1 MKQASFYDFFS
12 FQILIFFVYYSYS
25 KGLYM
30 IELVN
35 VTKTYKAKKTKDTLG
50 LDNVSFKIPS
60 TGLYFITGESGSGK
74 STLLNVL
81 GGLDKIDSGSIK
93 VDNIEV
99 SSLSKRDLVKY
110 RNTCVGFIFQDY
122 NLFLEYNVYD
132 NVKLALEL
140 SNQSNLNK
148 VDEVLKAVGL
158 EELKLRKINE
168 LSGGQRQRVAIA
180 RALVKNPDIILADEP
195 TGNLDS
201 VTSRQIMLLLKAIS
215 TKKCVIVVTHDKA
228 LASEFGSGFI
238 AMQDGKVINDTIVML
253 KNDTKDIA
261 LRSADFKS
269 KYALKFTLN
278 NIKMKPLKFVLTTIL
293 TAFSLVCVCLM
304 FTFVF
309 FNKYA
314 FSLEKLMNE
323 NVTKVAL
330 ERSYCRLDYGTF
342 LDCEPLYYEDN
353 DENLK
358 LGNPAYKIYE
368 LSVSLGAQKPSEVEV
383 PEKEAYSIV
392 EMKDD
397 KLLNLLLGRLPLT
410 DNEIVI
416 DKNIAYTI
424 LNQGIYNTD
433 NKLIKPENFQDI
445 LGLNINLGEYPV
457 TIVGINEFNSDDKF
471 TEYRQGTKITK
482 DLENYFNAFTED
494 SNIYVKGFLDNKELN
509 YTEDEL
515 LNKIIFMLRDRKD
528 SFSIGGPVYNDRLT
542 YYDNQ
547 EYYDT
552 NFNLITKPL
561 AADEMVI
568 NVSDFL
574 NFNTSIKGSMTKQF
588 NEYQQNNMN
597 LSYKEAVYN
606 FVKIKFLEYKDDL
619 YIRTYNSIS
628 AHKKLDNYKNMKI
641 VGISFDDNSYVS
653 KDLYQDYDHDKK
665 IIEKVYMNYETKEEL
680 KNILT
685 KYSYV
690 SNLKETGISY
700 GLASDLGTAIST
712 VITFYEH
719 LHTYL
724 VIIAL
729 VFVLFASLL
738 IFNFISVTIS
748 YAKKNIGILKSL
760 GAKNKDIY
768 KIFTYESLIIAG
780 VSFILAIPLWN
791 LTCNLANKLIFED
804 ILYVGGIE
812 INMIAPL
819 ATLLLSVVLSSVISI
834 ICSNKINNMQPVDA
848 ILNK

>member
-1 MKQASFYDFFS
+1 
-12 FQILIFFVYYSYS
+12 
-25 KGLYM
+25 M

-99 SSLSKRDLVKY
+99 SSLSKKDLVKY

-201 VTSRQIMLLLKAIS
+201 ATSRQIMLLLKAIS
-215 TKKCVIVVTHDKA
+215 TKKCVIVVTHDKT
-228 LASEFGSGFI
+228 LASEFGSGLI
-238 AMQDGKVINDTIVML
+238 TMQDGKVINDTIVML
-253 KNDTKDIA
+253 KNDTKDIN

-269 KYALKFTLN
+269 KYALKFTLH

-314 FSLEKLMNE
+314 FSLEKLTNE

-330 ERSYCRLDYGTF
+330 ERSYCKLDYGTF

-397 KLLNLLLGRLPLT
+397 KLLNLLIGHLPLT

-471 TEYRQGTKITK
+471 TEYRQGKKVTKYLDT
-482 DLENYFNAFTED
+482 YFNAFTED

-515 LNKIIFMLRDRKD
+515 LPKIIFMLRDRKD
-528 SFSIGGPVYNDRLT
+528 SFGIGGPVYNDRLT

-619 YIRTYNSIS
+619 FIRTYNSVS
-628 AHKKLDNYKNMKI
+628 AHKKLDNYRNMKV

-690 SNLKETGISY
+690 SNLKDTGISY

-712 VITFYEH
+712 VIMFYEH

-780 VSFILAIPLWN
+780 VSFLIAIPLWTI
-791 LTCNLANKLIFED
+791 TCNLANKLIFED

-812 INMIAPL
+812 INFLAPL

-834 ICSNKINNMQPVDA
+834 ICSNKINDMQPVDA

>member
-1 MKQASFYDFFS
+1 
-12 FQILIFFVYYSYS
+12 
-25 KGLYM
+25 M

-99 SSLSKRDLVKY
+99 SSLSKKDLVKY

-140 SNQSNLNK
+140 SNQSNISK

-201 VTSRQIMLLLKAIS
+201 ATSRQIMLLLKAIS
-215 TKKCVIVVTHDKA
+215 TKKCVIVVTHDKT
-228 LASEFGSGFI
+228 LANEFGSGLI
-238 AMQDGKVINDTIVML
+238 TMQDGKVINDTIVML
-253 KNDTKDIA
+253 KNDEKNIA

-314 FSLEKLMNE
+314 FSLEKLTNE

-330 ERSYCRLDYGTF
+330 ERAYCRLDYGTF
-342 LDCEPLYYEDN
+342 LDCESLYYEDN
-353 DENLK
+353 DEFLK
-358 LGNPAYKIYE
+358 LGSPAYMIYE

-397 KLLNLLLGRLPLT
+397 KLLNLFVGRLPLT

-457 TIVGINEFNSDDKF
+457 TIVGINEFNSDNKF
-471 TEYRQGTKITK
+471 MEYRQGKKVTKYLDT
-482 DLENYFNAFTED
+482 YFSAFTED

-515 LNKIIFMLRDRKD
+515 LQKIIFMLRDRKD
-528 SFSIGGPVYNDRLT
+528 SFGIGGPVYSDRLT

-552 NFNLITKPL
+552 NFNLIAKPL

-568 NVSDFL
+568 NASDFL

-597 LSYKEAVYN
+597 LSYKEAVFN

-619 YIRTYNSIS
+619 FIRTYNSVS

-653 KDLYQDYDHDKK
+653 KDLYQDYDYDKK

-690 SNLKETGISY
+690 SNLKDTGISY

-712 VITFYEH
+712 VIMFYER

-780 VSFILAIPLWN
+780 VSFVLAIPLWN

-819 ATLLLSVVLSSVISI
+819 ATLLLSVVLSTVISI
-834 ICSNKINNMQPVDA
+834 MCSNKINDMQPMDA

>member
-1 MKQASFYDFFS
+1 
-12 FQILIFFVYYSYS
+12 
-25 KGLYM
+25 M

-201 VTSRQIMLLLKAIS
+201 ATSRQIMLLLKAIS

-228 LASEFGSGFI
+228 LASEFGSGLI
-238 AMQDGKVINDTIVML
+238 TMQDGKVINDTIVML

>member
-1 MKQASFYDFFS
+1 
-12 FQILIFFVYYSYS
+12 
-25 KGLYM
+25 M

-99 SSLSKRDLVKY
+99 SSLSKKDLVKY
-110 RNTCVGFIFQDY
+110 RNTCLGFIFQDY

-140 SNQSNLNK
+140 SNQSNISK

-201 VTSRQIMLLLKAIS
+201 ATSRQIMLLLKAIS
-215 TKKCVIVVTHDKA
+215 TKKCVIVVTHDKT
-228 LASEFGSGFI
+228 LANEFGSGLI
-238 AMQDGKVINDTIVML
+238 TMQDGKVINDTIVML
-253 KNDTKDIA
+253 KNDEKNIA

-314 FSLEKLMNE
+314 FSLEKLTNE

-330 ERSYCRLDYGTF
+330 ERAYCRLDYGTF
-342 LDCEPLYYEDN
+342 LDCESLYYEDT
-353 DENLK
+353 DEFLK
-358 LGNPAYKIYE
+358 LGSPAYMVYE
-368 LSVSLGAQKPSEVEV
+368 LDLSLGNQKPSEVEV

-397 KLLNLLLGRLPLT
+397 KLLNLFVGRLPLT

-445 LGLNINLGEYPV
+445 LGLNINLGDYPV

-471 TEYRQGTKITK
+471 MEYRQGKKVTKYLDT
-482 DLENYFNAFTED
+482 YFSAFTED

-515 LNKIIFMLRDRKD
+515 LQKIIFMLRDRKD
-528 SFSIGGPVYNDRLT
+528 SFGIGGPVYSDRLT

-552 NFNLITKPL
+552 NFNLIAKPL

-568 NVSDFL
+568 NASDFL

-597 LSYKEAVYN
+597 LSYKEAVFN

-619 YIRTYNSIS
+619 FIRTYNSVS

-653 KDLYQDYDHDKK
+653 KDLYQDYDYDKK

-690 SNLKETGISY
+690 SNLKDTGISY

-712 VITFYEH
+712 VIMFYER

-780 VSFILAIPLWN
+780 VSFVLAIPLWN

-819 ATLLLSVVLSSVISI
+819 ATLLLSVVLSTVISI
-834 ICSNKINNMQPVDA
+834 MCSNKINDMQPMDA

>member
-1 MKQASFYDFFS
+1 
-12 FQILIFFVYYSYS
+12 
-25 KGLYM
+25 M

-81 GGLDKIDSGSIK
+81 GGLDKIDSGHIK

-99 SSLSKRDLVKY
+99 SSLSKKDLVKY

-201 VTSRQIMLLLKAIS
+201 ATSRQIMLLLKAIS
-215 TKKCVIVVTHDKA
+215 TKKCVIVVTHDKT
-228 LASEFGSGFI
+228 LASEFGSGLI
-238 AMQDGKVINDTIVML
+238 TMQDGKVINDTIVML
-253 KNDTKDIA
+253 KNDTKDIN

-269 KYALKFTLN
+269 KYALKFTLH
-278 NIKMKPLKFVLTTIL
+278 NIKMKPLKFILTTIL
-293 TAFSLVCVCLM
+293 TSFSLVCVCLM
-304 FTFVF
+304 FTLVF
-309 FNKYA
+309 FNENE
-314 FSLEKLMNE
+314 FSLEKLTNE
-323 NVTKVAL
+323 NITKVAL
-330 ERSYCRLDYGTF
+330 ERAYCKLDYGDF
-342 LDCEPLYYEDN
+342 LDCGSLYYEEN

-358 LGNPAYKIYE
+358 IGSPSYMVYD
-368 LSVSLGAQKPSEVEV
+368 LSISLGSATPTLNEM
-383 PEKEAYSIV
+383 PEETGYSIV
-392 EMKDD
+392 ELKDD
-397 KLLNLLLGRLPLT
+397 KLLNLFLGHLPLT

-471 TEYRQGTKITK
+471 TEYRQGKKVTKYLDT
-482 DLENYFNAFTED
+482 YFSAFTED

-515 LNKIIFMLRDRKD
+515 LSKIIFMLRDRKD
-528 SFSIGGPVYNDRLT
+528 SFGIGGPVYNDRLT

-619 YIRTYNSIS
+619 FIRTYNSVS

-690 SNLKETGISY
+690 SNLKDTGISY
-700 GLASDLGTAIST
+700 GLASDLGTAISA
-712 VITFYEH
+712 VIDFYRH
-719 LHTYL
+719 IHSYL

-780 VSFILAIPLWN
+780 VSFVLAIPLWN

-819 ATLLLSVVLSSVISI
+819 ATLLLSVFLSTVISI
-834 ICSNKINNMQPVDA
+834 MCSNKINDMQPMDA

>member
-1 MKQASFYDFFS
+1 
-12 FQILIFFVYYSYS
+12 
-25 KGLYM
+25 M

-81 GGLDKIDSGSIK
+81 GGLDKIDSGHIK

-201 VTSRQIMLLLKAIS
+201 ATSRQIMLLLKAIS
-215 TKKCVIVVTHDKA
+215 TKKCVIVVTHDKT
-228 LASEFGSGFI
+228 LASEFGSGLI
-238 AMQDGKVINDTIVML
+238 TMQDGKVINDTIVML
-253 KNDTKDIA
+253 KNDTKDIN

-269 KYALKFTLN
+269 KYALKFTLH

-314 FSLEKLMNE
+314 FSLEKLTNE

-330 ERSYCRLDYGTF
+330 ERSYCKLDYGTF

-397 KLLNLLLGRLPLT
+397 KLLNLLIGHLPLT

-471 TEYRQGTKITK
+471 TEYRQGKKVTKYLDT
-482 DLENYFNAFTED
+482 YFNAFTED

-515 LNKIIFMLRDRKD
+515 LPKIIFMLRDRKD
-528 SFSIGGPVYNDRLT
+528 SFGIGGPVYNDRLT

-619 YIRTYNSIS
+619 FIRTYNSVS
-628 AHKKLDNYKNMKI
+628 AHKKLDNYRNMKV
-641 VGISFDDNSYVS
+641 VGISFDDNSYVG

-690 SNLKETGISY
+690 SNLKDTGISY

-712 VITFYEH
+712 VIMFYEH

-780 VSFILAIPLWN
+780 VSFLIAIPLWTI
-791 LTCNLANKLIFED
+791 TCNLANKLIFED

-812 INMIAPL
+812 INFLAPL

-834 ICSNKINNMQPVDA
+834 ICSNKINDMQPVDA

>member
-228 LASEFGSGFI
+228 LASEFGSGLI
-238 AMQDGKVINDTIVML
+238 TMQDGKVINDTIVML

>member
-1 MKQASFYDFFS
+1 
-12 FQILIFFVYYSYS
+12 
-25 KGLYM
+25 
-30 IELVN
+30 
-35 VTKTYKAKKTKDTLG
+35 
-50 LDNVSFKIPS
+50 
-60 TGLYFITGESGSGK
+60 
-74 STLLNVL
+74 
-81 GGLDKIDSGSIK
+81 
-93 VDNIEV
+93 
-99 SSLSKRDLVKY
+99 
-110 RNTCVGFIFQDY
+110 
-122 NLFLEYNVYD
+122 
-132 NVKLALEL
+132 
-140 SNQSNLNK
+140 
-148 VDEVLKAVGL
+148 
-158 EELKLRKINE
+158 
-168 LSGGQRQRVAIA
+168 
-180 RALVKNPDIILADEP
+180 
-195 TGNLDS
+195 
-201 VTSRQIMLLLKAIS
+201 MLLLKAIS
-215 TKKCVIVVTHDKA
+215 TKKCVIVVTHDKT
-228 LASEFGSGFI
+228 LANEFGSGLI
-238 AMQDGKVINDTIVML
+238 TMQDGKVINDTIVML
-253 KNDTKDIA
+253 KNDEKNIA

-314 FSLEKLMNE
+314 FSLEKLTNE

-330 ERSYCRLDYGTF
+330 ERAYCRLDYGTF
-342 LDCEPLYYEDN
+342 LDCESLYYEDN

-358 LGNPAYKIYE
+358 LGSPAYKIYE

-397 KLLNLLLGRLPLT
+397 KLLNLFVGRLPLT

-471 TEYRQGTKITK
+471 MEYRQGKKVTKYLDT
-482 DLENYFNAFTED
+482 YFSAFTED

-515 LNKIIFMLRDRKD
+515 LPKIIFMLRDRKD
-528 SFSIGGPVYNDRLT
+528 SFGIGGPVYNDRLT

-628 AHKKLDNYKNMKI
+628 AHKQIDNYQNMKI

-665 IIEKVYMNYETKEEL
+665 VIEKVYMNYETKEEL

-690 SNLKETGISY
+690 SNLKDTGISY

-712 VITFYEH
+712 VIMFYEH
-719 LHTYL
+719 LHSYL

-780 VSFILAIPLWN
+780 VSFLLAIPLWN
-791 LTCNLANKLIFED
+791 ITCNLANKLIFED

-812 INMIAPL
+812 INFLAPL
-819 ATLLLSVVLSSVISI
+819 ATLFLSVVLSSVISI
-834 ICSNKINNMQPVDA
+834 ICSNKINDMQPVDA

>member
-1 MKQASFYDFFS
+1 
-12 FQILIFFVYYSYS
+12 
-25 KGLYM
+25 M

-269 KYALKFTLN
+269 KYALKFTLH
-278 NIKMKPLKFVLTTIL
+278 NIKMKPLKFILTTIL
-293 TAFSLVCVCLM
+293 TSFSLVCVCLM
-304 FTFVF
+304 FTLVF
-309 FNKYA
+309 FNENE
-314 FSLEKLMNE
+314 FSLEKLTNE
-323 NVTKVAL
+323 NITKVAL
-330 ERSYCRLDYGTF
+330 ERSYCRLDYGDF
-342 LDCEPLYYEDN
+342 LDCEPLYYEEN

-358 LGNPAYKIYE
+358 IGSPSYMVYD
-368 LSVSLGAQKPSEVEV
+368 LSISLGSATPTLNEM
-383 PEKEAYSIV
+383 PEETGYSIV
-392 EMKDD
+392 ELKDD
-397 KLLNLLLGRLPLT
+397 KLLNLFLGHLPLT

>member
-1 MKQASFYDFFS
+1 
-12 FQILIFFVYYSYS
+12 
-25 KGLYM
+25 M

-201 VTSRQIMLLLKAIS
+201 ATSRQIMLLLKAIS

-819 ATLLLSVVLSSVISI
+819 ATLLLSVVLSTVISI
-834 ICSNKINNMQPVDA
+834 MCSNKINNMQPVDA

>member
-1 MKQASFYDFFS
+1 
-12 FQILIFFVYYSYS
+12 
-25 KGLYM
+25 M

-99 SSLSKRDLVKY
+99 SSLSKKDLVKY

-140 SNQSNLNK
+140 SNQSNISK

-201 VTSRQIMLLLKAIS
+201 ATSRQIMLLLKAIS
-215 TKKCVIVVTHDKA
+215 TKKCVIVVTHDKT
-228 LASEFGSGFI
+228 LANEFGSGLI
-238 AMQDGKVINDTIVML
+238 TMQDGKVINDTIVML

-278 NIKMKPLKFVLTTIL
+278 NIKMKPFKFVLTTIL

-314 FSLEKLMNE
+314 FSLEKLTNE

-330 ERSYCRLDYGTF
+330 ERAYCRLDYGTF
-342 LDCEPLYYEDN
+342 LDCESLYYEDN
-353 DENLK
+353 DEFLK
-358 LGNPAYKIYE
+358 LGSPAYMIYE

-397 KLLNLLLGRLPLT
+397 KLLNLFVGRLPLT

-471 TEYRQGTKITK
+471 MEYRQGKKVTKYLDT
-482 DLENYFNAFTED
+482 YFSAFTED

-515 LNKIIFMLRDRKD
+515 LQKIIFMLRDRKD
-528 SFSIGGPVYNDRLT
+528 SFGIGGPVYNDRLT

-552 NFNLITKPL
+552 DFNLITKPL

-588 NEYQQNNMN
+588 NEYQQNNMD
-597 LSYKEAVYN
+597 LSYKEAVFN

-619 YIRTYNSIS
+619 FIRTYNSVS

-665 IIEKVYMNYETKEEL
+665 IIEKVYMNYETKEGL

-690 SNLKETGISY
+690 SNLKDTGISY

-712 VITFYEH
+712 VIMFYER

-819 ATLLLSVVLSSVISI
+819 ATLLLSVVLSTVISI
-834 ICSNKINNMQPVDA
+834 MCSNKINDMQPMDA

>member
-1 MKQASFYDFFS
+1 M
-12 FQILIFFVYYSYS
+12 LI
-25 KGLYM
+25 
-30 IELVN
+30 
-35 VTKTYKAKKTKDTLG
+35 
-50 LDNVSFKIPS
+50 
-60 TGLYFITGESGSGK
+60 
-74 STLLNVL
+74 
-81 GGLDKIDSGSIK
+81 
-93 VDNIEV
+93 
-99 SSLSKRDLVKY
+99 
-110 RNTCVGFIFQDY
+110 
-122 NLFLEYNVYD
+122 LFL
-132 NVKLALEL
+132 
-140 SNQSNLNK
+140 
-148 VDEVLKAVGL
+148 
-158 EELKLRKINE
+158 
-168 LSGGQRQRVAIA
+168 
-180 RALVKNPDIILADEP
+180 
-195 TGNLDS
+195 
-201 VTSRQIMLLLKAIS
+201 
-215 TKKCVIVVTHDKA
+215 TK
-228 LASEFGSGFI
+228 EF
-238 AMQDGKVINDTIVML
+238 
-253 KNDTKDIA
+253 
-261 LRSADFKS
+261 
-269 KYALKFTLN
+269 
-278 NIKMKPLKFVLTTIL
+278 
-293 TAFSLVCVCLM
+293 
-304 FTFVF
+304 
-309 FNKYA
+309 
-314 FSLEKLMNE
+314 
-323 NVTKVAL
+323 
-330 ERSYCRLDYGTF
+330 
-342 LDCEPLYYEDN
+342 
-353 DENLK
+353 
-358 LGNPAYKIYE
+358 
-368 LSVSLGAQKPSEVEV
+368 
-383 PEKEAYSIV
+383 
-392 EMKDD
+392 
-397 KLLNLLLGRLPLT
+397 
-410 DNEIVI
+410 
-416 DKNIAYTI
+416 
-424 LNQGIYNTD
+424 NTD

-515 LNKIIFMLRDRKD
+515 LNKIIFMLRDRED

-628 AHKKLDNYKNMKI
+628 AHKQIDNYQNMKV
-641 VGISFDDNSYVS
+641 VGISFDDNTYVS
-653 KDLYQDYDHDKK
+653 KSMYQDYDNNKK

-685 KYSYV
+685 KYNYV

>member
-1 MKQASFYDFFS
+1 
-12 FQILIFFVYYSYS
+12 
-25 KGLYM
+25 M

-81 GGLDKIDSGSIK
+81 GGLDKIDSGHIK

-201 VTSRQIMLLLKAIS
+201 ATSRQIMLLLKAIS
-215 TKKCVIVVTHDKA
+215 TKKCVIVVTHDKT
-228 LASEFGSGFI
+228 LASEFGSGLI
-238 AMQDGKVINDTIVML
+238 TMQDGKVINDTIVML
-253 KNDTKDIA
+253 KNDTKDIN

-269 KYALKFTLN
+269 KYALKFTLH

-314 FSLEKLMNE
+314 FSLEKLTNE

-330 ERSYCRLDYGTF
+330 ERSYCKLDYGTF

-397 KLLNLLLGRLPLT
+397 KLLNLLIGHLPLT

-471 TEYRQGTKITK
+471 TEYRQGKKVTKYLDT
-482 DLENYFNAFTED
+482 YFNAFTED

-515 LNKIIFMLRDRKD
+515 LPKIIFMLRDRKD
-528 SFSIGGPVYNDRLT
+528 SFGIGGPVYNDRLT

-619 YIRTYNSIS
+619 FIRTYNSVS
-628 AHKKLDNYKNMKI
+628 AHKKLDNYRNMKV

-690 SNLKETGISY
+690 SNLKDTGISY

-712 VITFYEH
+712 VIMFYEH

-780 VSFILAIPLWN
+780 VSFLIAIPLWTI
-791 LTCNLANKLIFED
+791 TCNLANKLIFED

-812 INMIAPL
+812 INFLAPL

-834 ICSNKINNMQPVDA
+834 ICSNKINDMQPVDA

>member
-1 MKQASFYDFFS
+1 
-12 FQILIFFVYYSYS
+12 
-25 KGLYM
+25 M

-81 GGLDKIDSGSIK
+81 GGLDKIDSGHIK

-99 SSLSKRDLVKY
+99 SSLSKKDLVKY

-201 VTSRQIMLLLKAIS
+201 ATSRQIMLLLKAIS
-215 TKKCVIVVTHDKA
+215 TKKCVIVVTHDKT
-228 LASEFGSGFI
+228 LANEFGSGLI
-238 AMQDGKVINDTIVML
+238 TMQDGKVINDTIVML
-253 KNDTKDIA
+253 KNDEKNIA

-314 FSLEKLMNE
+314 FSLEKLTNE

-330 ERSYCRLDYGTF
+330 ERAYCRLDYGTF
-342 LDCEPLYYEDN
+342 LDCESLYYEDN

-358 LGNPAYKIYE
+358 LGSPAYKIYE

-397 KLLNLLLGRLPLT
+397 KLLNLFVGRLPLT

-471 TEYRQGTKITK
+471 MEYRQGKKVTKYLDT
-482 DLENYFNAFTED
+482 YFSAFTED

-515 LNKIIFMLRDRKD
+515 LPKIIFMLRDRKD
-528 SFSIGGPVYNDRLT
+528 SFGIGGPVYNDRLT

-628 AHKKLDNYKNMKI
+628 AHKQIDNYQNMKI

-665 IIEKVYMNYETKEEL
+665 VIEKVYMNYETKEEL

-690 SNLKETGISY
+690 SNLKDTGISY

-712 VITFYEH
+712 VIMFYEH
-719 LHTYL
+719 LHSYL

-780 VSFILAIPLWN
+780 VSFLLAIPLWN
-791 LTCNLANKLIFED
+791 ITCNLANKLIFED

-812 INMIAPL
+812 INFLAPL
-819 ATLLLSVVLSSVISI
+819 ATLFLSVVLSSVISI
-834 ICSNKINNMQPVDA
+834 ICSNKINDMQPVDA

>member
-1 MKQASFYDFFS
+1 
-12 FQILIFFVYYSYS
+12 
-25 KGLYM
+25 
-30 IELVN
+30 
-35 VTKTYKAKKTKDTLG
+35 
-50 LDNVSFKIPS
+50 
-60 TGLYFITGESGSGK
+60 
-74 STLLNVL
+74 
-81 GGLDKIDSGSIK
+81 
-93 VDNIEV
+93 
-99 SSLSKRDLVKY
+99 
-110 RNTCVGFIFQDY
+110 
-122 NLFLEYNVYD
+122 
-132 NVKLALEL
+132 
-140 SNQSNLNK
+140 
-148 VDEVLKAVGL
+148 
-158 EELKLRKINE
+158 
-168 LSGGQRQRVAIA
+168 
-180 RALVKNPDIILADEP
+180 
-195 TGNLDS
+195 
-201 VTSRQIMLLLKAIS
+201 
-215 TKKCVIVVTHDKA
+215 
-228 LASEFGSGFI
+228 
-238 AMQDGKVINDTIVML
+238 
-253 KNDTKDIA
+253 
-261 LRSADFKS
+261 
-269 KYALKFTLN
+269 
-278 NIKMKPLKFVLTTIL
+278 
-293 TAFSLVCVCLM
+293 M

-314 FSLEKLMNE
+314 FSLEKLTNE

-330 ERSYCRLDYGTF
+330 ERAYCRLDYGTF
-342 LDCEPLYYEDN
+342 LDCESLYYEDN

-358 LGNPAYKIYE
+358 LGSPAYKIYE

-397 KLLNLLLGRLPLT
+397 KLLNLFVGRLPLT

-471 TEYRQGTKITK
+471 MEYRQGKKVTKYLDT
-482 DLENYFNAFTED
+482 YFSAFTED

-515 LNKIIFMLRDRKD
+515 LPKIIFMLRDRKD
-528 SFSIGGPVYNDRLT
+528 SFGIGGPVYNDRLT

-628 AHKKLDNYKNMKI
+628 AHKQIDNYQNMKI

-665 IIEKVYMNYETKEEL
+665 VIEKVYMNYETKEEL

-690 SNLKETGISY
+690 SNLKDTGISY

-712 VITFYEH
+712 VIMFYEH
-719 LHTYL
+719 LHSYL

-780 VSFILAIPLWN
+780 VSFLLAIPLWN
-791 LTCNLANKLIFED
+791 ITCNLANKLIFED

-812 INMIAPL
+812 INFLAPL
-819 ATLLLSVVLSSVISI
+819 ATLFLSVVLSSVISI
-834 ICSNKINNMQPVDA
+834 ICSNKINDMQPVDA

>member
-1 MKQASFYDFFS
+1 
-12 FQILIFFVYYSYS
+12 
-25 KGLYM
+25 M

-81 GGLDKIDSGSIK
+81 GGLDKIDSGHIK

-99 SSLSKRDLVKY
+99 SSLSKKDLVKY

-140 SNQSNLNK
+140 SNQSNVNK

-201 VTSRQIMLLLKAIS
+201 ATSRQIMLLLKAIS

-228 LASEFGSGFI
+228 IANEFSSGLI
-238 AMQDGKVINDTIVML
+238 TMQDGKVINDTIVML
-253 KNDTKDIA
+253 KNDTKDIN

-314 FSLEKLMNE
+314 FSLEKLTNE

-342 LDCEPLYYEDN
+342 LDCEPLYYEET

-358 LGNPAYKIYE
+358 LGSPAYMVYE
-368 LSVSLGAQKPSEVEV
+368 LDLSLGSKEPSVVEI
-383 PEKEAYSIV
+383 PDKEAFSIV
-392 EMKDD
+392 EIKDD

-471 TEYRQGTKITK
+471 TEYRQGKKVTKYLDT
-482 DLENYFNAFTED
+482 YFSAFTED

-515 LNKIIFMLRDRKD
+515 LQKIIFMLRDRKD
-528 SFSIGGPVYNDRLT
+528 SFGIGGPVYNDRLT

-619 YIRTYNSIS
+619 FIRTYNSVS
-628 AHKKLDNYKNMKI
+628 AHKKLDNYKNMKV

-653 KDLYQDYDHDKK
+653 KDLYQDYDNDKK

-690 SNLKETGISY
+690 SNLKDTGISY

-712 VITFYEH
+712 VIMFYEH

-780 VSFILAIPLWN
+780 VSFVLAIPLWN

-819 ATLLLSVVLSSVISI
+819 ATLLLSVVLSTVISI
-834 ICSNKINNMQPVDA
+834 MCSNKINDMQPMDA

>member
-1 MKQASFYDFFS
+1 
-12 FQILIFFVYYSYS
+12 
-25 KGLYM
+25 M

-201 VTSRQIMLLLKAIS
+201 ATSRQIMLLLKAIS

-269 KYALKFTLN
+269 KYALKFTLH
-278 NIKMKPLKFVLTTIL
+278 NIKMKPLKFILTTIL
-293 TAFSLVCVCLM
+293 TSFSLVCVCLM
-304 FTFVF
+304 FTLVF
-309 FNKYA
+309 FNENE
-314 FSLEKLMNE
+314 FSLEKLTNE
-323 NVTKVAL
+323 NITKVAL
-330 ERSYCRLDYGTF
+330 ERSYCRLDYGDF
-342 LDCEPLYYEDN
+342 LDCEPLYYEEN

-358 LGNPAYKIYE
+358 IGSPSYMVYD
-368 LSVSLGAQKPSEVEV
+368 LSISLGSATPTLNEM
-383 PEKEAYSIV
+383 PEETGYSIV
-392 EMKDD
+392 ELKDD
-397 KLLNLLLGRLPLT
+397 KLLNLFLGHLPLT

-819 ATLLLSVVLSSVISI
+819 ATLLLSVVLSTVISI
-834 ICSNKINNMQPVDA
+834 MCSNKINNMQPVDA

>member
-1 MKQASFYDFFS
+1 
-12 FQILIFFVYYSYS
+12 
-25 KGLYM
+25 M

-81 GGLDKIDSGSIK
+81 GGLDKIDSGHIK

-99 SSLSKRDLVKY
+99 SSLSKKDLVKY

-201 VTSRQIMLLLKAIS
+201 ATSRQIMLLLKAIS

-228 LASEFGSGFI
+228 IANEFGSGLI
-238 AMQDGKVINDTIVML
+238 TMQDGKVINDTIVML
-253 KNDTKDIA
+253 KNDTKNIN

-314 FSLEKLMNE
+314 FSLEKLTNE

-342 LDCEPLYYEDN
+342 LDCEPLYYEET

-358 LGNPAYKIYE
+358 LGSPAYMVYE
-368 LSVSLGAQKPSEVEV
+368 LDLSLGSKEPSVVEI
-383 PEKEAYSIV
+383 PDKEAFSIV
-392 EMKDD
+392 EIKDD
-397 KLLNLLLGRLPLT
+397 KLLNLLVGRLPLT

-433 NKLIKPENFQDI
+433 NTLIKPENFQDI

-471 TEYRQGTKITK
+471 TEYRQGKKVTKYLDT
-482 DLENYFNAFTED
+482 YFSAFTED

-515 LNKIIFMLRDRKD
+515 LQKIIFMLRDRKD
-528 SFSIGGPVYNDRLT
+528 SFGIGGPVYNDRLT

-619 YIRTYNSIS
+619 FIRTYNSVS

-690 SNLKETGISY
+690 SNLKDTGISY
-700 GLASDLGTAIST
+700 GLASDLGNAIST
-712 VITFYEH
+712 VIMFYEH

-780 VSFILAIPLWN
+780 VSFVLAIPLWN

-819 ATLLLSVVLSSVISI
+819 ATLLLSVVLSTVISI
-834 ICSNKINNMQPVDA
+834 MCSNKINDMQPMDA

>member
-1 MKQASFYDFFS
+1 
-12 FQILIFFVYYSYS
+12 
-25 KGLYM
+25 M

-99 SSLSKRDLVKY
+99 SSLSKKDLVKY

-140 SNQSNLNK
+140 SNQSNISK

-201 VTSRQIMLLLKAIS
+201 ATSRQIMLLLKAIS
-215 TKKCVIVVTHDKA
+215 TKKCVIVVTHDKT
-228 LASEFGSGFI
+228 LANEFGSGLI
-238 AMQDGKVINDTIVML
+238 TMQDGKVINDTIVML
-253 KNDTKDIA
+253 KNDEKNIA

-314 FSLEKLMNE
+314 FSLEKLTNE

-330 ERSYCRLDYGTF
+330 ERAYCRLDYGTF
-342 LDCEPLYYEDN
+342 LDCESLYYEDT
-353 DENLK
+353 DEFLK
-358 LGNPAYKIYE
+358 LGSPAYMVYE
-368 LSVSLGAQKPSEVEV
+368 LDLSLGNQKPSEVEV

-397 KLLNLLLGRLPLT
+397 KLLNLFVGRLPLT

-445 LGLNINLGEYPV
+445 LGLNINLGDYPV

-471 TEYRQGTKITK
+471 MEYRQGKKVTKYLDT
-482 DLENYFNAFTED
+482 YFSAFTED

-515 LNKIIFMLRDRKD
+515 LQKIIFMLRDRKD
-528 SFSIGGPVYNDRLT
+528 SFGIGGPVYSDRLT

-552 NFNLITKPL
+552 NFNLIAKPL

-568 NVSDFL
+568 NASDFL

-597 LSYKEAVYN
+597 LSYKEAVFN

-619 YIRTYNSIS
+619 FIRTYNSVS

-653 KDLYQDYDHDKK
+653 KDLYQDYDYDKK

-690 SNLKETGISY
+690 SNLKDTGISY

-712 VITFYEH
+712 VIMFYER

-780 VSFILAIPLWN
+780 VSFVLAIPLWN

-819 ATLLLSVVLSSVISI
+819 ATLLLSVVLSTVISI
-834 ICSNKINNMQPVDA
+834 MCSNKINDMQPMDA

>member
-1 MKQASFYDFFS
+1 
-12 FQILIFFVYYSYS
+12 
-25 KGLYM
+25 M

-81 GGLDKIDSGSIK
+81 GGLDKIDSGHIK

-99 SSLSKRDLVKY
+99 SSLSKKDLVKY

-140 SNQSNLNK
+140 SNKSNLNK

-201 VTSRQIMLLLKAIS
+201 ATSRQIMLLLKAIS
-215 TKKCVIVVTHDKA
+215 TKKCVIVVTHDKT
-228 LASEFGSGFI
+228 LASEFGSGLI
-238 AMQDGKVINDTIVML
+238 TMQDGKVINDTIVML

-269 KYALKFTLN
+269 KYALKFTLH
-278 NIKMKPLKFVLTTIL
+278 NIKMKPLKFILTTIL
-293 TAFSLVCVCLM
+293 TSFSLVCVCLM

-397 KLLNLLLGRLPLT
+397 KLLNLFLGHLPLT

-471 TEYRQGTKITK
+471 TEYRQGKKVTKYLDT
-482 DLENYFNAFTED
+482 YFNAFTED

-515 LNKIIFMLRDRKD
+515 LPKIIFMLRDKKD
-528 SFSIGGPVYNDRLT
+528 AMTIGSPIYNERIT
-542 YYDNQ
+542 YYNNE
-547 EYYDT
+547 EYYDLD
-552 NFNLITKPL
+552 FNLTTKEL
-561 AADEMVI
+561 ASNEIIIGA
-568 NVSDFL
+568 SDFL
-574 NFNTSIKGSMTKQF
+574 NFNSYVKGNMTKEF
-588 NEYQQNNMN
+588 NEYQKNNST
-597 LSYKEAVYN
+597 LSYKEAIFN
-606 FVKIKFLEYKDDL
+606 FVKSKFLEYKDDL
-619 YIRTYNSIS
+619 FIRTYNSVS
-628 AHKKLDNYKNMKI
+628 AHKRLDNYQNMKI
-641 VGISFDDNSYVS
+641 VGISFDDNTYVS

-665 IIEKVYMNYETKEEL
+665 IIEKVYMNYESKEEL

-690 SNLKETGISY
+690 SNLKDTGISY

-712 VITFYEH
+712 VIMFYEH

-780 VSFILAIPLWN
+780 VSFLIAIPLWTI
-791 LTCNLANKLIFED
+791 TCNLANKLFFED

-812 INMIAPL
+812 INFLAPL

-834 ICSNKINNMQPVDA
+834 ICSNKINDMQPVDA

>member
-1 MKQASFYDFFS
+1 
-12 FQILIFFVYYSYS
+12 
-25 KGLYM
+25 M

-81 GGLDKIDSGSIK
+81 GGLDKIDSGHIK

-99 SSLSKRDLVKY
+99 SSLSKKDLVKY

-201 VTSRQIMLLLKAIS
+201 ATSRQIMLLLKAIS

-228 LASEFGSGFI
+228 IANEFGSGLI
-238 AMQDGKVINDTIVML
+238 TMQDGKVINDTIVML
-253 KNDTKDIA
+253 KNDTKDIN
-261 LRSADFKS
+261 LHSADFKS

-314 FSLEKLMNE
+314 FSLEKLTNE

-342 LDCEPLYYEDN
+342 LDCEPLYYEET

-358 LGNPAYKIYE
+358 LGSPAYMVYE
-368 LSVSLGAQKPSEVEV
+368 LDLSLGSKEPSVVEI
-383 PEKEAYSIV
+383 PDKEAFSIV
-392 EMKDD
+392 EIKDD
-397 KLLNLLLGRLPLT
+397 KLLNLLVGRLPLT

-433 NKLIKPENFQDI
+433 NTLIKPENFQDI

-471 TEYRQGTKITK
+471 TEYRQGKKVSKYLDT
-482 DLENYFNAFTED
+482 YFSAFTED

-515 LNKIIFMLRDRKD
+515 LQKIIFMLRDRKD
-528 SFSIGGPVYNDRLT
+528 SFGIGGPVYNDRLT

-619 YIRTYNSIS
+619 FIRTYNSVS
-628 AHKKLDNYKNMKI
+628 AHKKLDNYRNMKV

-690 SNLKETGISY
+690 SNLKDTGISY

-712 VITFYEH
+712 VIMFYEH

-780 VSFILAIPLWN
+780 VSFVLAIPLWN

-819 ATLLLSVVLSSVISI
+819 ATLLLSVVLSTVISI
-834 ICSNKINNMQPVDA
+834 MCSNKINDMQPMDA

>member
-1 MKQASFYDFFS
+1 
-12 FQILIFFVYYSYS
+12 
-25 KGLYM
+25 M

-81 GGLDKIDSGSIK
+81 GGLDKIDSGHIK

-99 SSLSKRDLVKY
+99 SSLSKKDLVKY

-201 VTSRQIMLLLKAIS
+201 ATSRQIMLLLKAIS

-228 LASEFGSGFI
+228 IANEFGSGLI
-238 AMQDGKVINDTIVML
+238 TMQDGKVINDTIVML
-253 KNDTKDIA
+253 KNDTKDIN

-269 KYALKFTLN
+269 KYALKFTLH
-278 NIKMKPLKFVLTTIL
+278 NIKMKPLKFILTTIL
-293 TAFSLVCVCLM
+293 TSFSLVCVCLM
-304 FTFVF
+304 FTLVF
-309 FNKYA
+309 FNENE
-314 FSLEKLMNE
+314 FSLEKLTNE
-323 NVTKVAL
+323 NITKVAL
-330 ERSYCRLDYGTF
+330 ERSYCKLDYGDF
-342 LDCEPLYYEDN
+342 LDCGSLYYEEN

-358 LGNPAYKIYE
+358 IGSPSYTVYD
-368 LSVSLGAQKPSEVEV
+368 LSISLGSATPTLNEM
-383 PEKEAYSIV
+383 PEETGYSIV
-392 EMKDD
+392 ELKDD
-397 KLLNLLLGRLPLT
+397 KLLNLLIGHLPLT

-445 LGLNINLGEYPV
+445 LGININLGEYPV

-515 LNKIIFMLRDRKD
+515 LNKITFMVRDRKD
-528 SFSIGGPVYNDRLT
+528 AMTIGSPVYNERIT
-542 YYDNQ
+542 YYNNE
-547 EYYDT
+547 EYYDLD
-552 NFNLITKPL
+552 FNLTTKEL
-561 AADEMVI
+561 ASNEIIIGA
-568 NVSDFL
+568 SDFL
-574 NFNTSIKGSMTKQF
+574 NFNSYVKGNMTKEF
-588 NEYQQNNMN
+588 NEYQKNNST
-597 LSYKEAVYN
+597 LSYKEAIFN
-606 FVKIKFLEYKDDL
+606 FVKSKFLEYKDDL
-619 YIRTYNSIS
+619 FIRTYNNVS
-628 AHKKLDNYKNMKI
+628 AHKRLDNYQNMKI
-641 VGISFDDNSYVS
+641 VGISFDDNTYVS
-653 KDLYQDYDHDKK
+653 KSMYQDYDHNKK
-665 IIEKVYMNYETKEEL
+665 IIEKVYMNYESKEEL

-685 KYSYV
+685 KYNYV

-700 GLASDLGTAIST
+700 GLASDLGSAISA
-712 VITFYEH
+712 VIDFYRH
-719 LHTYL
+719 IHSYL

-780 VSFILAIPLWN
+780 VSFLIAIPLWTI
-791 LTCNLANKLIFED
+791 TCNLANKLIFED

-812 INMIAPL
+812 INFLAPL

-834 ICSNKINNMQPVDA
+834 ICSNKINDMQPVDA